1 MAKITVD
8 GNQVIDLGKKGTGN
22 SIKFNRVFTKEGVFA
37 YDTVKWVRQDIK
49 MFAAGE
55 VVFERKNV
63 EVPAHWGD
71 NALKITISKY
81 IFGEKPGTPEY
92 EDSLKHIF
100 DRIANTYTVWGFQ
113 LGYFD
118 SEKSALIFNQ
128 EMKYMLVHQMWAPN
142 SPVWFNIGHW
152 EQYRWGRPD
161 LRASL
166 DSKGTAAYYGV
177 ETKKGIVEA

>member
-8 GNQVIDLGKKGTGN
+8 GNQILDLGKKGPSGGFK
-22 SIKFNRVFTKEGVFA
+22 IQRFFTKEGTFA
-37 YDTVKWVRQDIK
+37 YDTAKWVRADIK

-55 VVFERKNV
+55 TVFERKSV

-81 IFGEKPGTPEY
+81 IFGKDPGTPEY

-113 LGYFD
+113 MGYFAD
-118 SEKSALIFNQ
+118 EKSALVFNQ
-128 EMKYMLVHQMWAPN
+128 EMKYMLLHQIWAPN
-142 SPVWFNIGHW
+142 SPVWFNIG
-152 EQYRWGRPD
+152 
-161 LRASL
+161 
-166 DSKGTAAYYGV
+166 
-177 ETKKGIVEA
+177 